1 MALDALWAV
10 LIPEVSRVS
19 EVQAPIHVGLRDTP
33 AVLPEVS
40 RVSSND
46 SGGTVTTIPSDADTP
61 DTPLANVRY
70 LAQAAWALGCTLDTP
85 DTPEKINPDI
95 QSIDAA
101 ATFTRT
107 EPRRLFRQR
116 GPWLTSAEHSAAQGY
131 HGHHFN
137 CQQCIAAGRGDR
149 YGRRCAVGL
158 VLWNDYTGGDD
169 LKIEGNNHGRA

>member
-10 LIPEVSRVS
+10 LIPEVSGVS
-19 EVQAPIHVGLRDTP
+19 KVQAPIHAVWPDTP

-40 RVSSND
+40 GVSSNN

-70 LAQAAWALGCTLDTP
+70 LAQAAWVLGCTLDTS

-95 QSIDAA
+95 QNTDAA
-101 ATFTRT
+101 ATPIQTA
-107 EPRRLFRQR
+107 PKRLFRQR
-116 GPWLTSAEHSAAQGY
+116 GPLLTVTEQSAAQGY
-131 HGHHFN
+131 HGHHFS
-137 CQQCIAAGRGDR
+137 CHQCIAAGRGDR

-158 VLWNDYTGGDD
+158 ALRSNYTGTDD
-169 LKIEGNNHGRA
+169 LQTEGSNHGQA